1 MKNKQDPAVYARKE
15 AELLAW
21 LQIAAQ
27 QPKFQVVFADE
38 SGFNLTPSV
47 PYGWQAKGKRLCLP
61 TARSKREAVFG
72 LLSQDN
78 HLTTYCTDQ
87 KINSEFVI
95 ASVDQFLTSQPGKR
109 GRPAV
114 TLLVLDNAS
123 IHVSK
128 VFRAACQRWEE
139 RGLLVW
145 YLPTYSP
152 HLNRIERLWLR
163 MKYSWLKA
171 PDYSTMKTLKAALKR
186 IFDQFGAKYTIQFK
200 MPKVSINST

>member
-1 MKNKQDPAVYARKE
+1 MRKCLKNKRNPQEYARKE

-38 SGFNLTPSV
+38 SGFSLTPSV
-47 PYGWQAKGKRLCLP
+47 PYGWQAKGERIVLP
-61 TARSKREAVFG
+61 TAPSKRESVLGF
-72 LLSQDN
+72 LSQDN
-78 HLTTYCTDQ
+78 RLTTFSTDQ
-87 KINSEFVI
+87 KIDSQFVI
-95 ASVDQFLTSQPGKR
+95 DSIDQFIDNQPDK
-109 GRPAV
+109 V

-128 VFRAACQRWEE
+128 MFRAACQQWEQQ
-139 RGLLVW
+139 GLLVW

-171 PDYSTMKTLKAALKR
+171 ADYVSTKTLKTALKR
-186 IFDQFGAKYTIQFK
+186 IVDQFGEEYRICFK
-200 MPKVSINST
+200 QPKVSANSA